1 MSKSIFN
8 GLIPP
13 LLTPLLPDD
22 SIDRQSVQRL
32 IEHILAGGG
41 NGVFALGSS
50 GEGPFLSLAQR
61 RDLVQYAAEALH
73 GRGLLLVGV
82 SEISVRR
89 VKELMVGLDLPGV
102 DAFVVTVPFYGQFS
116 QPQIQRDFF
125 TAVAD
130 ESSRPLLLYNIP
142 QAVHAVVEP
151 ETLAELGRHPRIVG
165 VKDSHGDIERF
176 QRLVWLSQ
184 KADLAVLQG
193 AESVAGLSMAAGAD
207 GLVCGMGNLV
217 PAWFTAIIE
226 AARAN
231 QPEQVQE
238 MQQRVVALGQL
249 HTYSSHWL
257 SCLKTAASLLGLCEP
272 LVSAPMP
279 RLSADETARIRSLLQ
294 EQGLSPIR

>member
-13 LLTPLLPDD
+13 VLTPLLPDD
-22 SIDRQSVQRL
+22 SIDRQSVHRL

-41 NGVFALGSS
+41 RGVFALGSS

-61 RDLVQYAAEALH
+61 RDLVQYAAEALR
-73 GRGLLLVGV
+73 GRGLLLVGI
-82 SEISVRR
+82 SETSVRR
-89 VKELMVGLDLPGV
+89 VKEVMAALDLPGV

-125 TAVAD
+125 TALAD
-130 ESSRPLLLYNIP
+130 ASPRPLLLYNIP
-142 QAVHAVVEP
+142 PAVHAVVEP
-151 ETLAELGRHPRIVG
+151 ETLAELSRHPRIVG

-176 QRLVWLSQ
+176 QRLVWLSRET
-184 KADLAVLQG
+184 DLDVLQG
-193 AESVAGLSMAAGAD
+193 AESVAGLSMVAGAD

-272 LVSAPMP
+272 LVSAPIP
-279 RLSADETARIRSLLQ
+279 RLSADEIARIRRLMQ

>member
-1 MSKSIFN
+1 MSKAIFT
-8 GLIPP
+8 GLFPP

-22 SIDRQSVQRL
+22 SIDRQSVHRL
-32 IEHILAGGG
+32 VEHILAGGG

-61 RDLVQYAAEALH
+61 RDLVQYAAEALR

-82 SEISVRR
+82 SETSVRR
-89 VKELMVGLDLPGV
+89 VKEVMTALDLPGV

-116 QPQIQRDFF
+116 QPHIQRHFF

-151 ETLAELGRHPRIVG
+151 ETLAELSRHPRIVG
-165 VKDSHGDIERF
+165 VKDSYGDIERF
-176 QRLVWLSQ
+176 QRLVWLSR
-184 KADLAVLQG
+184 ATDLAVLQG
-193 AESVAGLSMAAGAD
+193 AESMAGLSMVIGAD
-207 GLVCGMGNLV
+207 GLVCGLGNIV
-217 PAWFTAIIE
+217 PTWFTAIIE
-226 AARAN
+226 AVRAK
-231 QPEQVQE
+231 QPEQAQQI
-238 MQQRVVALGQL
+238 QQRIVALGRL
-249 HTYSSHWL
+249 HTYNHWL

-279 RLSADETARIRSLLQ
+279 QLSADETARIRSLLQ